1 MDGSIA
7 SADVTASSA
16 AAAPLE
22 AVRLGWRPIVSR
34 DRRPIGMRIE
44 VRSAQQAP
52 ATMASLVTAVV
63 AGLAADE
70 ATSFP
75 RGLVVIAPL
84 GVAPDASLARWRG
97 PRNVML
103 EVASDTIDASR
114 LPALDA
120 LQRSG
125 MPLVLRLA
133 PGHRRPADRSRFT
146 YVIEGAA
153 PATAAPRLALD
164 PTLWVQD
171 IQTRADVDAA
181 LARGAA
187 ATIGWP
193 LDDPAAEVSAGLEP
207 TRRAVLDIV
216 RLIQCDADVNALE
229 RAFKNE
235 PSLAYM
241 LLALVNSPAMA
252 TNAPIAS
259 IGHAIMLLG
268 YKKLVRWLV
277 LLLGVSSTGSRG
289 LPMIHQAVQ
298 RGFFLEALGGRNR
311 SMRDDLFAVGAF
323 SLLDKVT
330 GQTHERLFAS
340 AVLPRPVLEAVRSH
354 QGAYGATLALA
365 EIVERGDAAATE
377 RAAALVHLPLAVI
390 NSALLQSLAA
400 ADALQVPL
408 IATVESAD

>member
-1 MDGSIA
+1 
-7 SADVTASSA
+7 
-16 AAAPLE
+16 
-22 AVRLGWRPIVSR
+22 
-34 DRRPIGMRIE
+34 MRIE
-44 VRSAQQAP
+44 VRAANP
-52 ATMASLVTAVV
+52 HTPTTMASLLATIV

-84 GVAPDASLARWRG
+84 GLAPDASLARWRG
-97 PRNVML
+97 PRSVML
-103 EVASDTIDASR
+103 EVGSETIDASR
-114 LPALDA
+114 LPALEA

-133 PGHRRPADRSRFT
+133 PGHRRPTDRSRFA

-153 PATAAPRLALD
+153 PATTAPRHEVDAH
-164 PTLWVQD
+164 LWVND
-171 IQTRADVDAA
+171 VQTRGDVDAA

-216 RLIQCDADVNALE
+216 RLIQSDADVIALE

-241 LLALVNSPAMA
+241 LLMFVNSPAVA
-252 TNAPIAS
+252 ASAPITS
-259 IGHAIMLLG
+259 LGHAIMMLG
-268 YKKLVRWLV
+268 YKKLVRWLL
-277 LLLGVSSTGSRG
+277 LLLGVSATNSRA
-289 LPMIHQAVQ
+289 LPLIHQAVQ
-298 RGFFLEALGGRNR
+298 RGFFLEALAGSHR
-311 SMRDDLFAVGAF
+311 SARDDLFAVGAF
-323 SLLDKVT
+323 SLLDKIT

-340 AVLPRPVLEAVRSH
+340 ANFPRAVLEAVRAH
-354 QGAYGATLALA
+354 QGAYGAYLALA
-365 EIVERGDAAATE
+365 EIVERGECTATE
-377 RAAALVHLPLAVI
+377 RAAALVDLPLGAV
-390 NSALLQSLAA
+390 NLALLQSLAA

-408 IATVESAD
+408 AAAEPPG